1 MFKNLVIKCV
11 YGVAR
16 LCFIVLSK
24 HALSLLI
31 KLIFNI
37 MAKEKFNYQI
47 VFSNCGFAQTI
58 VSTGVTEFSAE
69 KILSI
74 CTSEVSKI
82 TSKDCKVVS
91 FIYQPLKNENYETQK
106 NS

>member
-16 LCFIVLSK
+16 LCFIALSK
-24 HALSLLI
+24 HASSLLI

-37 MAKEKFNYQI
+37 MKNPEFYNFQV
-47 VFSNCGFAQTI
+47 VFKVNDDERIIFAGKTALN
-58 VSTGVTEFSAE
+58 VEDLMKTLELRVTDELN
-69 KILSI
+69 ILPI
-74 CTSEVSKI
+74 E
-82 TSKDCKVVS
+82 S
-91 FIYQPLKNENYETQK
+91 FIYQPFKIQQDETKK